1 MVSYGAPSVSDLTS
15 SRNLHFC
22 GTNHPSENKGSRAP
36 AGHPR
41 VTGTSAQTPGAGRS
55 HYLVQFEGQIRPES
69 LQALLAR
76 GMRWLPKSAVMV
88 AASDDPSFDG
98 LPVRWVGRLEDRDK
112 ISSMLAAGSNSLGSR
127 HIVVVEFHSD
137 VDMNG
142 ARDMI
147 VEHNLI

>member
-1 MVSYGAPSVSDLTS
+1 M
-15 SRNLHFC
+15 
-22 GTNHPSENKGSRAP
+22 
-36 AGHPR
+36 R
-41 VTGTSAQTPGAGRS
+41 VTG
-55 HYLVQFEGQIRPES
+55 
-69 LQALLAR
+69 
-76 GMRWLPKSAVMV
+76 WLPKSAVMV